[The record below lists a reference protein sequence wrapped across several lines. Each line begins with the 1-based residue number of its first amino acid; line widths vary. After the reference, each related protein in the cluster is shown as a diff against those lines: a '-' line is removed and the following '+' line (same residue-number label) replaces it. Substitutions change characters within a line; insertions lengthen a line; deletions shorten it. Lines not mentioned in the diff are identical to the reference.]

1 MKVVLNMSGDPW
13 MDWGL
18 AAFAQLCEENP
29 TIFSPQIDQGWLKLE
44 IDDSGEAKDLVVNYL
59 KQLLDKTVLLPPEA
73 KILGYPRKRTA
84 DGYYN
89 PDQSWTLSKEEE
101 ERALESFRD
110 LYAAQVKPSKS
121 KEIKYPPFKPN
132 KKISISLKRNYPG
145 LRKDWEKIQKNLGDD
160 VLAFFR
166 QWGEEE
172 GADKFCSLC
181 GREASTLFEM
191 RQNKN
196 PFYNQHHNNKIRG
209 HQSTFTV
216 STMCPTC
223 NFLNILA
230 AASAD
235 LPYFIEDKTHVLVPQ
250 VDNLSTLMEIRK
262 LIRNNSLDMDAPL
275 LISYRTN
282 IRGLPFRQPDL
293 YTSLIGVYW
302 NLKYKYM
309 PQSIIDE
316 EDWGLGLPPEQ
327 QKKVER
333 WIVFRY
339 SKGQNV
345 IFAHFNYLRVDS
357 RLFQLLETVK
367 YGPDGAKEGNLY
379 RDLLRT
385 MPTGKGRAREDFSHG
400 LVMKN
405 WSLVA
410 QAVFSLF
417 KEGEKFASALW
428 GRFFDYALEVDK
440 VLSEELLE
448 DVKKV
453 GNTLGQAFA
462 KDIGMMSAINNV
474 HDEASLRKVLKD
486 AFVKMH
492 KMVATSARFGSDEET
507 WVPGSG
513 RVENILSSVTRENVA
528 AIRDTMLIYATLA
541 AMNRL
546 QRENKKGGNEQ

>member
-1 MKVVLNMSGDPW
+1 MKVQLNLTGDPW

-18 AAFAQLCEENP
+18 AAFAQLCEENVA
-29 TIFSPQIDQGWLKLE
+29 IFSPEIAQGWIKLK
-44 IDDSGEAKDLVVNYL
+44 IDAPGEARDLVVTFL
-59 KQLLDKTVLLPPEA
+59 KQLLDSTVLLPAEA
-73 KILGYPRKRTA
+73 KLLGYPRTRTA
-84 DGYYN
+84 EGYY
-89 PDQSWTLSKEEE
+89 DIEQRWSLGKEEE
-101 ERALESFRD
+101 DRALESFRNRF
-110 LYAAQVKPSKS
+110 AAGKKPSEG
-121 KEIKYPPFKPN
+121 KEIKYPAFKPN
-132 KKISISLKRNYPG
+132 KKSGVSLKRNYPG
-145 LRKDWEKIQKNLGDD
+145 LKKDWQKLHQNLEDNIK
-160 VLAFFR
+160 AFFR
-166 QWGEEE
+166 QWEQES
-172 GADKFCSLC
+172 ATDKFCSLC
-181 GREASTLFEM
+181 GRATSTQFEM

-209 HQSTFTV
+209 HQSSVTV
-216 STMCPTC
+216 NSMCPTC
-223 NFLNILA
+223 NFLNIFA

-235 LPYFIEDKTHVLVPQ
+235 LPYFVEEKTHVLVPQ

-262 LIRNNSLDMDAPL
+262 LIRNNSLDMDAPM

-282 IRGLPFRQPDL
+282 IRGLPYWRPDL

-302 NLKYKYM
+302 NLKHKYM
-309 PQSIIDE
+309 RQPNINQ
-316 EDWGLGLPPEQ
+316 EDWGLGLSLDQ
-327 QKKVER
+327 QNQVER

-345 IFAHFNYLRVDS
+345 ILTHFNYLRVNN
-357 RLFQLLETVK
+357 RLFQLLDTVK
-367 YGPDGAKEGNLY
+367 YGPDEAKEGNLY

-405 WSLVA
+405 WRLVS

-417 KEGEKFASALW
+417 KDGENFASALW
-428 GRFFDYALEVDK
+428 ARFFDYALEVDE

-448 DVKKV
+448 DVKTV
-453 GNTLGQAFA
+453 GNTLGRAFA

-486 AFVKMH
+486 AFMKMH
-492 KMVATSARFGSDEET
+492 KIVATTTRFGGEEET
-507 WVPGSG
+507 WVPGSS

-528 AIRDTMLIYATLA
+528 AIRDTMLIYSTLA

-546 QRENKKGGNEQ
+546 QRENKKGGNE

>member
-1 MKVVLNMSGDPW
+1 MKVVLNLTGDPW

-18 AAFAQLCEENP
+18 AAFAQLCEENS
-29 TIFSPQIDQGWLKLE
+29 TIFSPEIAQGWLKLE
-44 IDDSGEAKDLVVNYL
+44 IDAPEEAKDLVVNFL
-59 KQLLDKTVLLPPEA
+59 KQLLDRTVLLPAEA
-73 KILGYPRKRTA
+73 KFLGYPRKRTA
-84 DGYYN
+84 EGYY
-89 PDQSWTLSKEEE
+89 DLKQSWTLSKEEE
-101 ERALESFRD
+101 ERALESFRNQ
-110 LYAAQVKPSKS
+110 YAARLKPSKGR
-121 KEIKYPPFKPN
+121 EIKYPAFKPN
-132 KKISISLKRNYPG
+132 KKLGVSIKRNYPG
-145 LRKDWEKIQKNLGDD
+145 LRNDWRKLQQNLEDD
-160 VLAFFR
+160 VTAFFR
-166 QWGEEE
+166 QWAQES
-172 GADKFCSLC
+172 ATDRFCSLC
-181 GREASTLFEM
+181 GRVASTQFEM

-209 HQSTFTV
+209 HQSSVTV
-216 STMCPTC
+216 NSMCPTC
-223 NFLNILA
+223 NFLNIFA

-282 IRGLPFRQPDL
+282 IRELPFRQPDL

-309 PQSIIDE
+309 WQPNIGQ
-316 EDWGLGLPPEQ
+316 EDWGLGLSQEQ
-327 QKKVER
+327 QKQVER

-345 IFAHFNYLRVDS
+345 IFAHFNYLKVNS
-357 RLFQLLETVK
+357 RLFQLLDTVK
-367 YGPDGAKEGNLY
+367 YGLDGAKEGNLY

-405 WSLVA
+405 WRLVA

-417 KEGEKFASALW
+417 KDGEKFASALW
-428 GRFFDYALEVDK
+428 ARFFDYALEVDM

-448 DVKKV
+448 DVKTV
-453 GNTLGQAFA
+453 GNTLGRAFA

-486 AFVKMH
+486 AFMKMH
-492 KMVATSARFGSDEET
+492 KIVATTSRFGGEEET
-507 WVPGSG
+507 WVPGSS

-528 AIRDTMLIYATLA
+528 TIRDTMLIYSTLA

-546 QRENKKGGNEQ
+546 QRENKKGGNE